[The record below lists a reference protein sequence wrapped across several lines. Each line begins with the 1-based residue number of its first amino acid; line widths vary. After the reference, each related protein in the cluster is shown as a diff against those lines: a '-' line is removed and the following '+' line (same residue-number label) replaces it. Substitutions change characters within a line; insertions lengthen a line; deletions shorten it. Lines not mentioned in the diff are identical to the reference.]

1 MSLLSGSQRGVD
13 QPDPPSATRTIVLG
27 NRRPKS
33 GQRYSR
39 YDAVAA
45 WTLLAPALV
54 LFTIF
59 IVVPTVAALALS
71 LFEWHFFDTPQ
82 WVGLENFAR
91 LIGDPDTWSS
101 LGVTFEFVILGV
113 IPTILIG
120 FMIAVLVN
128 VNLPGVGV
136 LRVLFFVPVVVSV
149 AVSGVIWAFLYDPR
163 AGPIGAVFRV
173 FGWTMP
179 DLLNSQLWA
188 TPSLVVMMIWG
199 GLPIV
204 VILYLAGLQ
213 RISPDIYAA
222 AALDGAGPW
231 RTLWSITW
239 PNVGSTTLVVV
250 VLQIIGFVSG
260 SLDLALIMTNGGP
273 LGATRALGLYAYQ
286 QAFAFQDV
294 GYATAL
300 SVLQLVVI
308 VGIVSIGQF
317 VIRRMNR

>member
-1 MSLLSGSQRGVD
+1 MTLTARTERGAGTDRSPAPGS
-13 QPDPPSATRTIVLG
+13 S
-27 NRRPKS
+27 RRKA
-33 GQRYSR
+33 RAHYSR
-39 YDAVAA
+39 HDAVAA

-71 LFEWHFFDTPQ
+71 LFEWHFFDTPT
-82 WVGLENFAR
+82 WVGLDNFTR
-91 LIGDPDTWSS
+91 LIGDADAWMS
-101 LGVTFEFVILGV
+101 LGVTFEFVLLGV
-113 IPTILIG
+113 VPTILLG

-128 VNLPGVGV
+128 ANMPGVGL
-136 LRVLFFVPVVVSV
+136 LRVLYFVPVVVSV

-163 AGPIGAVFRV
+163 AGPIAAVFRT

-179 DLLNSQLWA
+179 DVLHDQLWA
-188 TPSLVVMMIWG
+188 TPALVIMMIWA

-213 RISPDIYAA
+213 RISTDIYAA

-239 PNVGSTTLVVV
+239 PNVQGTTIVVG
-250 VLQIIGFVSG
+250 VLQIIAFVAG

-286 QAFAFQDV
+286 QAFAYQDV

-308 VGIVSIGQF
+308 VAIVSLGQLI
-317 VIRRMNR
+317 IRKVNR

>member
-1 MSLLSGSQRGVD
+1 MSLLTGQKRGAGD
-13 QPDPPSATRTIVLG
+13 SDRPLTTTTIVLG
-27 NRRPKS
+27 GRRPRR
-33 GQRYSR
+33 RYSR
-39 YDAVAA
+39 HDSVAA
-45 WTLLAPALV
+45 WTLLAPALI

-59 IVVPTVAALALS
+59 IVVPTIAALALS

-82 WVGLENFAR
+82 FVGADNFTRMFA
-91 LIGDPDTWSS
+91 DPDTWRS

-128 VNLPGVGV
+128 ANMPGVGI
-136 LRVLFFVPVVVSV
+136 LRVLYFVPVVVSV
-149 AVSGVIWAFLYDPR
+149 AVSGVIWSFLYDPR
-163 AGPIGAVFRV
+163 SGPVASALRAIGI
-173 FGWTMP
+173 TMP

-188 TPSLVVMMIWG
+188 TPALVLMMVWG

-213 RISPDIYAA
+213 RIPPDIYAA

-239 PNVGSTTLVVV
+239 PNVAPTTMVVG
-250 VLQIIGFVSG
+250 VLQIIGFVAG

-286 QAFAFQDV
+286 QAFAYQDV

-308 VGIVSIGQF
+308 VGIVSIGQWI
-317 VIRRMNR
+317 IRRVNR